1 MSAAA
6 LTEIIAG
13 VPVVAAA
20 IVSIIVAIKSNNR
33 TTAMAA
39 TLAEHINAHSS

>member
-6 LTEIIAG
+6 ITEIIAG

-20 IVSIIVAIKSNNR
+20 IVSVIIAIRANGKSN
-33 TTAMAA
+33 AA
-39 TLAEHINAHSS
+39 SAAVKTHTDVHTN